1 MIVDNADV
9 VKKSKKEHSV
19 GKSKRKFL
27 LAVDGSNQ
35 SFEAVRYAGRLFPPD
50 RTEVVL
56 FNVLTQFPESFW
68 DIETETGNH
77 HEDDRIRS
85 WEVEQN
91 QKVDIFMEKARRLFM
106 EQNFPQNAVQIKI
119 QARKAGIARDIVHE
133 SRDNYDGVVV
143 GRWGTSMLKD
153 FLWGSVANKLIG
165 RLTHTA
171 VCVVGGTPLVGKILL
186 AIDASE
192 GAKRTIDYVG
202 AMADGSRWEVSL
214 IHAIRDVD
222 GIKSEHIE
230 KIMSFIFKEAA
241 DHFEKAGFNRNK
253 IHTRIVSPVPS
264 RTGAIVMEA
273 LNGGY
278 GTIVV
283 GRRGFSNVKEF
294 DMGRVSNKIV
304 QMARE
309 MAVWIVT

>member
-1 MIVDNADV
+1 M
-9 VKKSKKEHSV
+9 

-35 SFEAVRYAGRLFPPD
+35 AFEAVRYAGRLFPPD

-68 DIETETGNH
+68 DIEREPGNR
-77 HEDDRIRS
+77 HEEDRIRS

-91 QKVDIFMEKARRLFM
+91 QKIEIFMEKARRLFL
-106 EQNFPQNAVQIKI
+106 ERNFPQNAVQIKI
-119 QARKAGIARDIVHE
+119 QARKTGIARDIVHE
-133 SRDNYDGVVV
+133 SHDNYDGVVV

-171 VCVVGGTPLVGKILL
+171 VCVVGGTPLVGKILV

-192 GAKRTIDYVG
+192 GARRTIDYVG
-202 AMADGSRWEVSL
+202 AMADSSHWEVSL
-214 IHAIRDVD
+214 FHAIRDVD
-222 GIKSEHIE
+222 RKKSDHIE
-230 KIMSFIFKEAA
+230 KIMGPIFKEAA
-241 DHFEKAGFNRNK
+241 DHFEKAGFNQNK
-253 IHTRIVSPVPS
+253 IHTRIVRQVPS
-264 RTGAIVMEA
+264 RASAIVVEA
-273 LNGGY
+273 LNGGH

-283 GRRGFSNVKEF
+283 GRRGSSNVKEF
-294 DMGRVSNKIV
+294 DMGRVSNKII